1 MVLSWGHVL
10 VVLAEDKAV
19 VIFGDQASWIAI
31 QGRIRPYKW
40 QSDLIWLT
48 RRQSIRI
55 KLVKV
60 LAADTK
66 ARRIWIRHQLSQ
78 AHLPAATITKTNA

>member
-40 QSDLIWLT
+40 QGDGVRLT
-48 RRQSIRI
+48 RWQTIRI
-55 KLVKV
+55 ELVKV
-60 LAADTK
+60 LTADTK
-66 ARRIWIRHQLSQ
+66 ARRIWVRH
-78 AHLPAATITKTNA
+78 